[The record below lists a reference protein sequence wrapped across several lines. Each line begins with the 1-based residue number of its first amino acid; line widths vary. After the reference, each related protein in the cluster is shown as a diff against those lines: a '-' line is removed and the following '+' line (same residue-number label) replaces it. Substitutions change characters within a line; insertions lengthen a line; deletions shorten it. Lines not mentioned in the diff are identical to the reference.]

1 MIRYK
6 IIYPDLVCF
15 LEFYP
20 HRKEECEAARG
31 RVGMGESSE
40 VVFFVILK

>member
-6 IIYPDLVCF
+6 ILHPDLVCF

-20 HRKEECEAARG
+20 HKKQTKSGEKLPGARACG
-31 RVGMGESSE
+31 GGEG
-40 VVFFVILK
+40 VK